1 MYTFFQSPIWKD
13 IKTLVYGDQ
22 SFSITLFDQE
32 YRGITKEK
40 KIWPLSTSWFQV
52 LGVELPSN
60 NIDRVREE
68 VAKVYHDYHTS
79 WRNIFMQ
86 WWITNEII
94 RFYNV
99 AHRSPSFA
107 PGMQQTRQ
115 RIERWLQE
123 ETGLVP
129 SFRENMPLANI
140 IIDISKD
147 DTALL
152 KEMNSW
158 CKDRVRKAIHHD
170 ITFRSADPSEYDH
183 FYDEWSKIV
192 NLKNFHN
199 ISRTTFHRLMAYL
212 KANNCGDIFVAY
224 KDNDM
229 LGGSIA
235 VYDDTS
241 ITYLYGFSNRNPQY
255 RNIGVHHFLK
265 FKMFTRGRERWL
277 HYCDLFGWAPT
288 GYDNHPLMSVSKFKE
303 SLGGTKIERYGNYD
317 IILNPR
323 LYGAFKTYHNIRK

>member
-1 MYTFFQSPIWKD
+1 MYTFFQSSLRKD

-22 SFSITLFDQE
+22 SFSINLFDKE
-32 YRGITKEK
+32 YRWIIKER
-40 KIWPLSTSWFQV
+40 KIWPIRTSWFQV

-60 NIDRVREE
+60 NIDRVREQ
-68 VAKVYHDYHTS
+68 VAQVYYDYHTS
-79 WRNIFMQ
+79 RENIFMQ
-86 WWITNEII
+86 RGVVNEII
-94 RFYNV
+94 RFYNI

-115 RIERWLQE
+115 RIEQWLRE

-147 DTALL
+147 DNALL
-152 KEMNSW
+152 KEMNSG
-158 CKDRVRKAIHHD
+158 CKDRVRKAIHND
-170 ITFRSADPSEYDH
+170 ITFRTADKSEYDH

-199 ISRTTFHRLMAYL
+199 ISRITFHKLMNYL
-212 KANNCGDIFVAY
+212 KANNCGNIFVAY

-265 FKMFTRGRERWL
+265 FKMFTWAREKGL
-277 HYCDLFGWAPT
+277 HYCDLFGGAPT
-288 GYDNHPLMSVSKFKE
+288 GYEKHPLMSVSKFKE

-317 IILNPR
+317 IILNPW
-323 LYGAFKTYHNIRK
+323 LYTCFKTYHNIRK